1 MPFDSYISRG
11 DTPEHSVE
19 PGTHPLMT
27 EDAQKKI
34 IKSSVKK
41 PAVPKTKK
49 GSRRK

>member
-11 DTPEHSVE
+11 DTPDHSPE
-19 PGTHPLMT
+19 PGVHPLIP

-41 PAVPKTKK
+41 PSVPKTKK
-49 GSRRK
+49 GSRKT

>member
-11 DTPEHSVE
+11 DTPDHAAE
-19 PGTHPLMT
+19 PGVHPLIP
-27 EDAQKKI
+27 EDARKKI

-41 PAVPKTKK
+41 PSAPKSK